1 MRAKRFMVSYD
12 YSLKLFSS
20 YLQFCKVDSLGIIN
34 LLCKGMLWEYVL
46 LNSVCHKLAH
56 IWNNQK

>member
-34 LLCKGMLWEYVL
+34 LLCKGML
-46 LNSVCHKLAH
+46 
-56 IWNNQK
+56 